1 MAAKSNKTKLSTVLY
16 KKTSPWATTAQN
28 NLYLELISIRP
39 IPAENDDYKYVIENQ
54 YRHRPDLLS
63 FDLYGTPK
71 LWWVF
76 VQRNMNVLKDP
87 VYDFEP
93 GTTIYVPKKENLKA
107 YLGV

>member
-1 MAAKSNKTKLSTVLY
+1 MANYT
-16 KKTSPWATTAQN
+16 KTSPWLNTPQN
-28 NLYLELISIRP
+28 NLYLELLEIRP
-39 IPAENDDYKYVIENQ
+39 VPAESDDYRYTIENQ

-76 VQRNMNVLKDP
+76 VQRNMSVIKDP
-87 VYDFEP
+87 IYDFVP
-93 GTTIYVPKKENLKA
+93 GTTIYIPKKSNINK